1 MYYHMSMRVRLVC
14 ILAAFAC
21 TQGAHAQSTDPAP
34 VKYQRSGLPNAKT
47 PLSSSVIRRTV
58 TLSQVE
64 RETGGKVI
72 GAKQVNYQGRQL
84 NQIKVLMPNGRI
96 IIHQRLF
103 DEKGRSVETVESVE
117 TDPEF
122 RTKLTDR

>member
-1 MYYHMSMRVRLVC
+1 MPMRFHLVC
-14 ILAAFAC
+14 FMVAAACSQAALAQKPEAEPKKTF
-21 TQGAHAQSTDPAP
+21 S
-34 VKYQRSGLPNAKT
+34 RSGLPNVKA
-47 PLSSSVIRRTV
+47 PLSSATIRRPV
-58 TLSQVE
+58 TLNQVE

-72 GAKQVNYQGRQL
+72 GAKQVNVQGRQL

-117 TDPEF
+117 TDPEL

>member
-1 MYYHMSMRVRLVC
+1 MRVRLVC

-21 TQGAHAQSTDPAP
+21 TQGAYGQSSDPAP
-34 VKYQRSGLPNAKT
+34 KKSQRTGLPNAKT

-72 GAKQVNYQGRQL
+72 GAKQVNVQGRQL

-103 DEKGRSVETVESVE
+103 DEKGRSVETVEDAGA
-117 TDPEF
+117 DPDF
-122 RTKLTDR
+122 RTNLTDR

>member
-1 MYYHMSMRVRLVC
+1 MVAVACSQAA
-14 ILAAFAC
+14 LA
-21 TQGAHAQSTDPAP
+21 QKP
-34 VKYQRSGLPNAKT
+34 VAEPKKNFSRSGLPNVKA
-47 PLSSSVIRRTV
+47 PLSSVTIRRPV
-58 TLSQVE
+58 TLNQVE

-84 NQIKVLMPNGRI
+84 NQIKVQMPNGRI

-117 TDPEF
+117 TDPEL